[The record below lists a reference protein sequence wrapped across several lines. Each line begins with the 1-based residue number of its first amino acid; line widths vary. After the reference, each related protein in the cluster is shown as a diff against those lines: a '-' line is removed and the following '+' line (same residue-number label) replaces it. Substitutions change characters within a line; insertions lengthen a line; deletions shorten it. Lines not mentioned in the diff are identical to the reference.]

1 VLPSPSPNPLRIAN
15 TGDQSLSRW
24 LVMPTQVN
32 WRFRQLCN
40 AMFYDGLPSKF
51 AGAGAGPPLGFHVG
65 HRAGLIQAVDAA
77 RDRG

>member
-1 VLPSPSPNPLRIAN
+1 
-15 TGDQSLSRW
+15 
-24 LVMPTQVN
+24 MPTQVN

-40 AMFYDGLPSKF
+40 AMFYDGFPSKF
-51 AGAGAGPPLGFHVG
+51 VCAGAGPPLGFHVG

>member
-1 VLPSPSPNPLRIAN
+1 MVSHADTGELALPPAV
-15 TGDQSLSRW
+15 QW
-24 LVMPTQVN
+24 
-32 WRFRQLCN
+32 

-51 AGAGAGPPLGFHVG
+51 VCAGAGPPLGFHVG